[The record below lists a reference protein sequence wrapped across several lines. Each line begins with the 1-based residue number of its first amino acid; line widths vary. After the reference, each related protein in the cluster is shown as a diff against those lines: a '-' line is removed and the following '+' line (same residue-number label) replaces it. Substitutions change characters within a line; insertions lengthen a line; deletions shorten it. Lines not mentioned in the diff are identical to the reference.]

1 VLAVVAKVSMSIKD
15 GPTKLGKPRPE
26 DRSKTDPLMIQMVDS
41 MARVETHVIN
51 INEKIDTHIKDI
63 NPRMAKVER
72 RQIYF
77 MGGASSIGAISAW
90 LIATFF
96 KP

>member
-1 VLAVVAKVSMSIKD
+1 M
-15 GPTKLGKPRPE
+15 PE
-26 DRSKTDPLMIQMVDS
+26 DHSKTDPLMIQMVDS